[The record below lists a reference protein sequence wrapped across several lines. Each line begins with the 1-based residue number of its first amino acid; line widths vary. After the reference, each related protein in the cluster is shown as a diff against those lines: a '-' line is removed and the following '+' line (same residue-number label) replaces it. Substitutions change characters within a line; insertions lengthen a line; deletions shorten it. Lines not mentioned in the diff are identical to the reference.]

1 MALAGSFVCLRR
13 ALLPAQTAGLLGVT
27 VRCVSYELI
36 VERLHI
42 IVIQFS
48 SWQLKA
54 IGSLLH
60 FLAGEVGVE
69 KARD

>member
-1 MALAGSFVCLRR
+1 M
-13 ALLPAQTAGLLGVT
+13 PAQTAGLREVT
-27 VRCVSYELI
+27 VRRVSYKLI
-36 VERLHI
+36 VECLHI

-60 FLAGEVGVE
+60 FLAGEVGAE

>member
-1 MALAGSFVCLRR
+1 MSEESTIASPDCRAPWGDRR
-13 ALLPAQTAGLLGVT
+13 
-27 VRCVSYELI
+27 VSYELI
-36 VERLHI
+36 VEHLHI

-60 FLAGEVGVE
+60 FLTGEVGAE